1 MNTSTVALLII
12 IFTVLLYS
20 SGKMPIAL
28 VAVLSLV
35 SAVITGVLSFEDAFK
50 GFAGSTVFT
59 IIGMMFIGQAL
70 FETGVAEKIGRLA
83 FGRFVGDERKLIIAV
98 FLVTSFLSAFLYNTS
113 VIVIMM
119 PIVASYV
126 NKSGGNLKLK
136 NFYMALSHATIIG
149 SRMTIIG
156 ADGFF
161 MAHEVFDAS
170 ALSYK
175 FAFFEP
181 FPIMLVTTL
190 ILALTYFYIIYPLG
204 CRIFDFN
211 SELNPIDFNEN
222 EKNEFSK
229 RKAVI
234 SASVMVIVAL
244 CAAFMRSI
252 SQVIPGIN
260 LAIISL
266 AGAMIL
272 CFTGCIDFEKQLKKL
287 NIDTI
292 IIVGSS
298 SGFAACF
305 LKSGIGD
312 AFVKLLMSMGESVN
326 SPALLVFAFTFGTAL
341 ITNLMSN
348 AAAVTILTSL
358 AISVSSGLGIN
369 YVPLVM
375 AVVCGSASG
384 VMLPT
389 STSTLT
395 MSMEAGYRYTDYIK
409 IGGIVTAVTVISESA
424 MIILLYGLL

>member
-1 MNTSTVALLII
+1 MSTSTIALLII

-20 SGKMPIAL
+20 SGKMSIAL

-35 SAVITGVLSFEDAFK
+35 SAVLTGVLSFEEAFK

-59 IIGMMFIGQAL
+59 IVGMMFIGQAL

-83 FGRFVGDERKLIIAV
+83 FGRFVGNERSLVVAV

-113 VIVIMM
+113 VIVMMM

-136 NFYMALSHATIIG
+136 NFYMVLSHATIIG

-156 ADGFF
+156 SDGFF
-161 MAHEVFDAS
+161 MAHEVFEAS
-170 ALSYK
+170 LLDYR

-181 FPIMLVTTL
+181 FPIMLMTILV
-190 ILALTYFYIIYPLG
+190 LALTYFYIIYPLG
-204 CRIFDFN
+204 CKIYDFN
-211 SELNPIDFNEN
+211 SELSPINFNEN
-222 EKNEFSK
+222 EKNEFSNQ
-229 RKAVI
+229 KAVI
-234 SASVMVIVAL
+234 SASVMVAVAL
-244 CAAFMRSI
+244 CAAFIRSI
-252 SQVIPGIN
+252 SQVVPGIN

-266 AGAMIL
+266 LGAAIL
-272 CFTGCIDFEKQLKKL
+272 CFTGCIDFNRQLRSL
-287 NIDTI
+287 NMDTI
-292 IIVGSS
+292 IVVGAS

-312 AFVKLLMSMGESVN
+312 SFVRLLMLMGESAN
-326 SPALLVFAFTFGTAL
+326 SPALLVFAFALGTAL

-409 IGGIVTAVTVISESA
+409 IGSVVTAITIISESV
-424 MIILLYGLL
+424 MILLMYGLL